1 MQRAGARASIASL
14 WTVDDGGTQALMN
27 AFYTALQGKNTKA
40 EALRQAQ
47 IALITG
53 NDTAL
58 GEQRRSIVAVQVRA
72 GLKPEAATR
81 LNHPYYWAPFILI
94 GNGL

>member
-1 MQRAGARASIASL
+1 M
-14 WTVDDGGTQALMN
+14 D
-27 AFYTALQGKNTKA
+27 AFYAALQQNGITKS

-53 NDTAL
+53 NYTAL
-58 GEQRRSIVAVQVRA
+58 ENESRGIVGIRQRISDNVPPAIANQ
-72 GLKPEAATR
+72 

>member
-1 MQRAGARASIASL
+1 M
-14 WTVDDGGTQALMN
+14 
-27 AFYTALQGKNTKA
+27 TKA

-53 NDTAL
+53 NYTAL
-58 GEQRRSIVAVQVRA
+58 GDGRGLGLIGQTEVSLPSAVSN
-72 GLKPEAATR
+72 R
-81 LNHPYYWAPFILI
+81 LSHPYYWAPFILI

>member
-1 MQRAGARASIASL
+1 MIESLGCQGLSESTQQSATCRDRAWQGIIL
-14 WTVDDGGTQALMN
+14 QGTGRV
-27 AFYTALQGKNTKA
+27 YTALQGKNTKS

-81 LNHPYYWAPFILI
+81 LNHPYYWA
-94 GNGL
+94 

>member
-1 MQRAGARASIASL
+1 MQQTGARAAIASL
-14 WTVDDGGTQALMN
+14 WSVDDGGTQALMN
-27 AFYTALQGKNTKA
+27 AFYTKIMQGKTTKA

-53 NDTAL
+53 NYATISQERGINDNL
-58 GEQRRSIVAVQVRA
+58 SPQVRHH
-72 GLKPEAATR
+72 LS
-81 LNHPYYWAPFILI
+81 HPFYWAPFILI